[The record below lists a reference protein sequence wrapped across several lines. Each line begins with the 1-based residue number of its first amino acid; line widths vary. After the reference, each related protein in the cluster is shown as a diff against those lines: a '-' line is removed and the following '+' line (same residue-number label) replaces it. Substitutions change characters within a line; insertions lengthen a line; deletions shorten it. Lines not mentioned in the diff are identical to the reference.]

1 MIISN
6 IMPIN
11 RNIECNICENDNCF
25 IKLCEPDY
33 FLLKNV
39 GKHTMSYKKGQ
50 YIIREGESVS
60 GIYFI
65 KEGKIKVVSSG
76 LNGKEQIVRL
86 ASDGHILGH
95 RGYGGEIYPI
105 GAVALLVNSLWFL
118 ANFKTCIPTTF
129 ADPFEVTIV
138 VFSLIYLFN
147 SSIAP

>member
-60 GIYFI
+60 GIYSI
-65 KEGKIKVVSSG
+65 NTVSEKIAAAGHDTQFNK
-76 LNGKEQIVRL
+76 
-86 ASDGHILGH
+86 ASEEV
-95 RGYGGEIYPI
+95 YS
-105 GAVALLVNSLWFL
+105 ALPGCCQYERVERN
-118 ANFKTCIPTTF
+118 
-129 ADPFEVTIV
+129 
-138 VFSLIYLFN
+138 
-147 SSIAP
+147 